1 MIKKILIILIAS
13 LLLSSCFLFKKDEIE
28 YEPNEVT
35 QKEENEI
42 IDEEEENIIIETDE
56 KEDDSSSNKNNI
68 NNSSNTSNNNES
80 NNNYI
85 YAPSNNTNNNQIE
98 NNQNNNSSSDTSSN
112 ANYEHNNEENVHEHT
127 IVIDEAIEPTCT
139 EDGLTSGIHCEVC
152 GEIIVAQEKINAL
165 GHSYGNNNN
174 KCIRCNEDKPNENND
189 IVTPKVPI
197 KKK

>member
-1 MIKKILIILIAS
+1 MIKKILTILIAS

-28 YEPNEVT
+28 YEQNEVI

-42 IDEEEENIIIETDE
+42 IDEEEENVIIETDE
-56 KEDDSSSNKNNI
+56 KEDDSSSNNTI

-85 YAPSNNTNNNQIE
+85 YTPSNNTNNNQIE

-112 ANYEHNNEENVHEHT
+112 TNNEHNNEENVHEHT

-139 EDGLTSGIHCEVC
+139 EDGLTSGMHCEVC

-165 GHSYGNNNN
+165 GHSYGNNN
-174 KCIRCNEDKPNENND
+174 KCIRCNEDKPDENND